1 MLQYAFFLQNSV
13 DRIVFLA
20 DIDPG
25 RTVKIADNGAILV
38 VRAENDALIGIAV
51 FIKAA
56 EINIRNILFRER
68 LSIFRRVDI

>member
-1 MLQYAFFLQNSV
+1 M

>member
-38 VRAENDALIGIAV
+38 VRAENDALIGIAL